1 MVQLIEIGSYL
12 NIGSSRYHHLSRVT
26 PLISPVGR
34 TKLLGFSLI
43 KAPLLC
49 ATPVIL
55 GQGFLN
61 VKLVLDMTKEFVY
74 QCPDG
79 RPSRRG
85 AWLSR
90 FRRCSGQQLLPEQ
103 KNENMHDGQKKKKCN
118 RDQEFESCRH

>member
-1 MVQLIEIGSYL
+1 M
-12 NIGSSRYHHLSRVT
+12 
-26 PLISPVGR
+26 GR

-61 VKLVLDMTKEFVY
+61 VQQVLDMTKEFVY

-103 KNENMHDGQKKKKCN
+103 KNENMHDGQKKRRAIVIKSWNPVVTENLSELLGIYCKKT
-118 RDQEFESCRH
+118 FFFFLAAAL